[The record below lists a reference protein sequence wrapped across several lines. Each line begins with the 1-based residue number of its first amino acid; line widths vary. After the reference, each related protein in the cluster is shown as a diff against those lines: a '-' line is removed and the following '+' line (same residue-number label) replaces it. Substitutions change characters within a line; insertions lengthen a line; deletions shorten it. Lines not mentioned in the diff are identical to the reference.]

1 LGKKRLA
8 ILLSTIIC
16 ISTLTLLYSSCGEDD
31 PASSNTGKVL
41 VAQVSGDSVGT
52 AFGVATKSQS
62 VNSAQLDFTDRDSAE
77 ITFFYTGN
85 SNNSSVPMT
94 ISFNTDSTVANLYSS
109 SGLLL
114 NSTEQSLTVTVPSPK
129 VREFF
134 FYTIK
139 VSATGGF
146 GYFKF
151 RDLQIFKK

>member
-1 LGKKRLA
+1 MAL
-8 ILLSTIIC
+8 LLSEVIC
-16 ISTLTLLYSSCGEDD
+16 ISMLAIICSSCGEDD

-41 VAQVSGDSVGT
+41 LAQVSGDSVGT
-52 AFGVATKSQS
+52 AFGVSTSSQS

-85 SNNSSVPMT
+85 SNNSSVPIT
-94 ISFNTDSTVANLYSS
+94 ISYNTDSAVANLYSS
-109 SGLLL
+109 SGLIL
-114 NSTEQSLTVTVPSPK
+114 NSTEQSITVTVPSPK
-129 VREFF
+129 VRQFF

>member
-1 LGKKRLA
+1 MAL
-8 ILLSTIIC
+8 LLSTFIC
-16 ISTLTLLYSSCGEDD
+16 ASILTVLYSSCSEDD

-41 VAQVSGDSVGT
+41 LAQVSGDSVGI
-52 AFGVATKSQS
+52 AFGVSTKSQS

-85 SNNSSVPMT
+85 SNNSSAPLT

-109 SGLLL
+109 SGLIL
-114 NSTEQSLTVTVPSPK
+114 NSSEQSITVTVPSPK

-139 VSATGGF
+139 VTATGGF